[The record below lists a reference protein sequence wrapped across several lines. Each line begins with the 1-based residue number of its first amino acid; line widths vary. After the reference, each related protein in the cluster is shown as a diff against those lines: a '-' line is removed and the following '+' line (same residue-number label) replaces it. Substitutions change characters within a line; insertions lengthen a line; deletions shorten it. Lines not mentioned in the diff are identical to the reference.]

1 MRFVQRLTV
10 AVGSTE
16 RSPSTTRIR
25 LIKGTI
31 TNIEI
36 EFRPGCAWYV
46 YVVIRDRILQI
57 APSNPEQAFRADD
70 EIMSF
75 TMNYPMIDAPYDL
88 HLIGWSTGAFY
99 EHIITFRFDV
109 DTTEGTDRDVLL
121 ALMSEAFK
129 PFGDK
134 Q

>member
-10 AVGSTE
+10 AVGSTQS
-16 RSPSTTRIR
+16 SPSTDRIR

-46 YVVIRDRILQI
+46 YVVIHDRILQI
-57 APSNPEQAFRADD
+57 APSNPEAAFCADD
-70 EIMSF
+70 YVMNF

-88 HLIGWSTGAFY
+88 HLIGWSTGADY

-109 DTTEGTDRDVLL
+109 DTKEGDDRDVLL
-121 ALMSEAFK
+121 KTMTEAFK
-129 PFGDK
+129 PYG
-134 Q
+134 

>member
-10 AVGSTE
+10 AVGSTLA
-16 RSPSTTRIR
+16 SPSTGRIR

-46 YVVIRDRILQI
+46 YVVIHDRILQI

-88 HLIGWSTGAFY
+88 HLIGWSTGATY
-99 EHIITFRFDV
+99 SHIITFRIDV

-121 ALMSEAFK
+121 GLMTEAFK
-129 PFGDK
+129 PFGAK
-134 Q
+134 V